1 MKKKYIITSGAESS
15 VEVEFMFDD
24 NELKLISEVLK
35 KLEEEGLKEGYCPYF
50 YIEDEN
56 GNDII

>member
-1 MKKKYIITSGAESS
+1 MRKKYIITSGAESS
-15 VEVEFMFDD
+15 VEVEFKFDD
-24 NELKLISEVLK
+24 NELRLISEVLK

>member
-1 MKKKYIITSGAESS
+1 MKKKYIITSVAESS
-15 VEVEFMFDD
+15 VEVEFEFDD
-24 NELKLISEVLK
+24 NELRLISEVLK

-56 GNDII
+56 GSDII